1 MAPGRTVKLEDV
13 AREAGVS
20 AATVSHALSG
30 KGRLPEA
37 TRTRV
42 REVARRM
49 GYSPNPAARRLA
61 GGRSGL
67 IAVAFSLS
75 GALPVALTDVDY
87 FSQAIHAAT
96 EQALQRDYALVVA
109 PPTPQTA
116 VWSRIPLDGVV
127 VFDPVAGDPV
137 LAELRAR
144 GVPLVLSGRD
154 PAGGDDYCVD
164 NDHIAGTRAVLDH
177 LTDRGA
183 RRIAMLAGEP
193 VDAFNADGLA
203 AYRTWCEERGTVPVA
218 QAVPVGHMAELEWPD
233 RLLAGE
239 DPPDAVYANTEVLG
253 LATLHAARRRNL
265 EIPGDLMLVVAADRE
280 PVGAGLTI
288 TTLGLE
294 PARTAAEAIDMLVE
308 LIEGRPPAERLR
320 LIPTTLVPRA
330 STLRDYAV

>member
-1 MAPGRTVKLEDV
+1 MASGRPVKLEDV

-20 AATVSHALSG
+20 PATVSHALSG
-30 KGRLPEA
+30 KGRLPES
-37 TRTRV
+37 TRLRV
-42 REVARRM
+42 QEVARRM

-75 GALPVALTDVDY
+75 DTLPVALTDVDY

-96 EQALQRDYALVVA
+96 ERALQRDYALVVA

-164 NDHIAGTRAVLDH
+164 NDHIAGTRGVLDH
-177 LTDRGA
+177 LAERGA
-183 RRIAMLAGEP
+183 RRIAVLLGEP
-193 VDAFNADGLA
+193 VDAFNADCLA
-203 AYRTWCEERGTVPVA
+203 AYRSWCDEHGAERLA
-218 QAVPVGHMAELEWPD
+218 QTAPVGHMSEPEWPD
-233 RLLAGE
+233 RLLAG
-239 DPPDAVYANTEVLG
+239 DTPPDAVYANAEVLG
-253 LATLHAARRRNL
+253 LATLRAAQRRGLR
-265 EIPGDLMLVVAADRE
+265 IPDDLMLAVAADRE
-280 PVGAGLTI
+280 PAEAGLAI
-288 TTLGLE
+288 TTLELD

-308 LIEGRPPAERLR
+308 LIDGRPPPERLR
-320 LIPTTLVPRA
+320 LIPTRLVPRA
-330 STLRDYAV
+330 STRRS

>member
-1 MAPGRTVKLEDV
+1 MAPGRPVKLEDV

-30 KGRLPEA
+30 KGRLPDA
-37 TRTRV
+37 TRARV

-75 GALPVALTDVDY
+75 DALPVALTDVDY

-96 EQALQRDYALVVA
+96 ERALQRDFALVVA

-137 LAELRAR
+137 LADLRAR
-144 GVPLVLSGRD
+144 GIPLVLSGRD

-177 LTDRGA
+177 LTERGA
-183 RRIAMLAGEP
+183 RRIGILTGEP
-193 VDAFNADGLA
+193 VDAFNADCLA
-203 AYRTWCEERGTVPVA
+203 AYRSWCDEHGADHLA
-218 QAVPVGHMAELEWPD
+218 QTAPVGHMAELEWPD
-233 RLLAGE
+233 RLLASDE
-239 DPPDAVYANTEVLG
+239 PADAVYANTEVLG
-253 LATLHAARRRNL
+253 LATLRAARRRNL
-265 EIPGDLMLVVAADRE
+265 RVPDDLMLAVAADRE
-280 PVGAGLTI
+280 PAGADLAL
-288 TTLGLE
+288 TTLELD
-294 PARTAAEAIDMLVE
+294 PVRTAAEAIDVLVE

-320 LIPTTLVPRA
+320 LIPTHLVPRA
-330 STLRDYAV
+330 STVRA